1 MQSLQIFHHQR
12 EEIPRLGYFPL
23 PSTHKILGFQLDS
36 TSLAANRLTASRY
49 GRENMWSGAGGR
61 PHTNTHPTK
70 SYLTLSDVQIAD
82 GLIFHT
88 RRSNWWLC
96 HESGYRLSQGCA
108 MKGWDAE
115 EHEKMK
121 GWDKS
126 LLPTSSHK
134 RYRETRESG
143 CHPPMVLVFLT

>member
-1 MQSLQIFHHQR
+1 MQSLQIFHNER

-23 PSTHKILGFQLDS
+23 PSSHKILGFRLDS

-49 GRENMWSGAGGR
+49 GRENTWSGACGR

-88 RRSNWWLC
+88 EGSNWWLC
-96 HESGYRLSQGCA
+96 HESGYRLSQGRA
-108 MKGWDAE
+108 MKGWEAE
-115 EHEKMK
+115 EQEKMK
-121 GWDKS
+121 GS
-126 LLPTSSHK
+126 
-134 RYRETRESG
+134 ETNPFCRPARTNAVEKQEHLAAILQWRLFS
-143 CHPPMVLVFLT
+143 